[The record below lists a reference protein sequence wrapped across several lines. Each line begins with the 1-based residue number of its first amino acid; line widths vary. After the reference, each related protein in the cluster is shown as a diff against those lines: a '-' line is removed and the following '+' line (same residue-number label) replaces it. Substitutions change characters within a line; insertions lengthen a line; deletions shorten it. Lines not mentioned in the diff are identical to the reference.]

1 MKAVILQGSAC
12 APRPPA
18 ALACGERTAFRQR
31 LERAH
36 PPRDTAPTSRHGV
49 VALSDAGAQWALVN
63 MAANVADR
71 LQADAAASNH
81 IGWCAAQHRAI
92 VLTDAQVD
100 HVAGLLSLRDGSPI
114 DLYATPAVF
123 EALSR
128 SLPVLPVLQHYCGVH
143 WHIIPVAGETPC
155 ASFRIEQLPHL
166 EFTAL
171 ATHGSTP
178 PYLAEHE
185 TQCAAGHSIA
195 IAVRD
200 RDTGQ
205 RLFCAPGAVA
215 LGYTEL
221 DWMRSADCVLIDGMT
236 TWPADDD
243 EEDWQARRK
252 VLLGVAPRAQGGA
265 CPDGF
270 ECASDGMVIDL

>member
-1 MKAVILQGSAC
+1 MKAVILQGSSA
-12 APRPPA
+12 APPPPV
-18 ALACGERTAFRQR
+18 ALAYATRASPHTTLPTSQR
-31 LERAH
+31 
-36 PPRDTAPTSRHGV
+36 PRDTAPTSRHGV
-49 VALSDAGAQWALVN
+49 VALSDTGAQWALVN

-71 LQADAAASNH
+71 LQADAAAHNH
-81 IGWCAAQHRAI
+81 IGWCDAQHRAI

-143 WHIIPVAGETPC
+143 WHIIPVAGETQC
-155 ASFRIEQLPHL
+155 ANFRIEQLPHL

-171 ATHGSTP
+171 ATQGPTP

-185 TQCAAGHSIA
+185 TQSAAGHSIA

-200 RDTGQ
+200 RDSGQ

-221 DWMRSADCVLIDGMT
+221 DWMRSADCVLIDGLT
-236 TWPADDD
+236 TWPADEAQDD
-243 EEDWQARRK
+243 WLARRK
-252 VLLGVAPRAQGGA
+252 VLLGVAQRAQGGA

>member
-1 MKAVILQGSAC
+1 MKAVILQGAASA
-12 APRPPA
+12 PPPPA
-18 ALACGERTAFRQR
+18 ALAHAA
-31 LERAH
+31 RASLRKSASMGLG
-36 PPRDTAPTSRHGV
+36 PRDTAPTSRHGV
-49 VALSDAGAQWALVN
+49 VALSDTGAQWVLVN

-143 WHIIPVAGETPC
+143 WHIIPVAGETQC

-171 ATHGSTP
+171 ATQGPTP

-185 TQCAAGHSIA
+185 TQSAAGHSIA

-221 DWMRSADCVLIDGMT
+221 DWMRSADCVLIDGLT
-236 TWPADDD
+236 TWPADEPED
-243 EEDWQARRK
+243 DWQARRK
-252 VLLGVAPRAQGGA
+252 VLLGVPPRAQGGA